1 LEKIPFSDVVGIG
14 GIALAT
20 VLLVLDKA
28 GKLKGG
34 WLLGLLCLAGAMTL
48 FIALGNVWVMDSPHK
63 WRLWRGALM
72 VSFVALTYS
81 GLAIWIAD
89 PKGETEG
96 AESGVERNKQ
106 PSPVMEPW
114 VNASDAEY
122 PSGTTLGG
130 IKWSNRFTELR
141 VVFTNETTTDYHDL
155 DFTLIPDQP
164 IAEIG
169 QISNLSEVS
178 FSAAADPVLRQEFVE
193 GATGRRIAN
202 PLVLIASSGGYRVRC
217 QLLPRKARLEIL
229 IAIARVIDFPKP
241 GQKVA
246 HPGAGVFDKTYALKV
261 DQSDGVSHWYGH
273 GMAANGGRIEE
284 VYKPDR
290 VIPKTVKIA
299 GHYTVGGAEQNVS
312 KQIEVKDTL
321 GDALKNIKH

>member
-28 GKLKGG
+28 GKLKGER
-34 WLLGLLCLAGAMTL
+34 LLGLLCLAGAMTF
-48 FIALGNVWVMDSPHK
+48 FIALGNSWVMDSPHR

-72 VSFVALTYS
+72 LCFVAFTYS
-81 GLAIWIAD
+81 GLAIWIAGSEG
-89 PKGETEG
+89 KTEG
-96 AESGVERNKQ
+96 AESGIEPNKQ
-106 PSPVMEPW
+106 PVPVMEPW
-114 VNASDAEY
+114 IYVSDAEY
-122 PSGTTLGG
+122 PPGTTLSG
-130 IKWSNRFTELR
+130 IKWSNRFTGLR
-141 VVFTNETTTDYHDL
+141 VVFSNETPTDYHDL

-164 IAEIG
+164 IADIG
-169 QISNLSEVS
+169 QITNLSEVS
-178 FSAAADPVLRQEFVE
+178 FSSAVDPVLRQEFVE

-246 HPGAGVFDKTYALKV
+246 VPSGGVFDKTYALKV
-261 DQSDGVSHWYGH
+261 DQNNGVSRWYGH
-273 GMAANGGRIEE
+273 GMAANGSRIEE

-290 VIPKTVKIA
+290 IIPKTVKIE
-299 GHYTVGGAEQNVS
+299 GHYVADKAEQDVS
-312 KQIEVKDTL
+312 KQVEVKDIV
-321 GDALKNIKH
+321 GDALKIIKH